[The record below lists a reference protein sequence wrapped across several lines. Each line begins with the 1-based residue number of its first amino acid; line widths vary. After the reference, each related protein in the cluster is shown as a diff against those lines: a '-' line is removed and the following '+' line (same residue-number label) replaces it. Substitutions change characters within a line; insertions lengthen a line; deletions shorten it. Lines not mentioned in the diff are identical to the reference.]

1 MAKLDTTDIRI
12 LEVLQEDAHL
22 TTKELAAKVHLS
34 SSPTFERQKR
44 LEREGYIE
52 RYTAVVDPEKV
63 GNGLLVLCGI
73 TLKQHGKRWGT
84 EFVEAISQIP
94 EIVECWN
101 TSGDYDFIM
110 KIYVSDM
117 KRYQDFV
124 LNTLGMVESIG
135 SLHSF
140 FVIGTVKRN
149 NRIPIPRKESTE

>member
-1 MAKLDTTDIRI
+1 MYESGEDYLEAILVLQKKHDGTVFSVDIANHLGFSKPSVSRAMGI
-12 LEVLQEDAHL
+12 LERD
-22 TTKELAAKVHLS
+22 
-34 SSPTFERQKR
+34 
-44 LEREGYIE
+44 GYID
-52 RYTAVVDPEKV
+52 RYMAIVDPEKV

-73 TLKQHGKRWGT
+73 TLKQHGKRWGA
-84 EFVEAISQIP
+84 EFVEAISKIP

-124 LNTLGMVESIG
+124 LNTLGVVESIG

-140 FVIGTVKRN
+140 FVIGTVKSG
-149 NRIPIPRKESTE
+149 NRIPIPRKE

>member
-1 MAKLDTTDIRI
+1 MVKLDSTDIRI
-12 LEVLQEDAHL
+12 LEVLQENSHL
-22 TTKELAAKVHLS
+22 TTKELAAKVNLS
-34 SSPTFERQKR
+34 PSPAFERQKR
-44 LEREGYIE
+44 LERDGYIDH
-52 RYTAVVDPEKV
+52 YMAVVDPEKV

-73 TLKQHGKRWGT
+73 TLRQHSKRLGA
-84 EFVEAISQIP
+84 EFVEAVNHIP

-124 LNTLGMVESIG
+124 LNTLGVVESIG

-140 FVIGTVKRN
+140 FVIGTVKN
-149 NRIPIPRKESTE
+149 GTVPIPKAE

>member
-1 MAKLDTTDIRI
+1 MAKLDSTDIRI
-12 LEVLQEDAHL
+12 LEVLQENSHL
-22 TTKELAAKVHLS
+22 TTKELAAKVNLS
-34 SSPTFERQKR
+34 PSPAFERQKR
-44 LEREGYIE
+44 LERDGYIDH
-52 RYTAVVDPEKV
+52 YMAVVDPEKV

-73 TLKQHGKRWGT
+73 TLRQHSKRLGA
-84 EFVEAISQIP
+84 EFVEAVNHIP

-124 LNTLGMVESIG
+124 LNTLGVVESIG

-140 FVIGTVKRN
+140 FVIGTVKN
-149 NRIPIPRKESTE
+149 GTVPIPKAE

>member
-1 MAKLDTTDIRI
+1 MTKLDSTDIRI
-12 LEVLQEDAHL
+12 LEVLQENSHL
-22 TTKELAAKVHLS
+22 TTKELAAKVNLS
-34 SSPTFERQKR
+34 PSPAFERQKR
-44 LEREGYIE
+44 LERDGYIDH
-52 RYTAVVDPEKV
+52 YMAVVDPEKV

-73 TLKQHGKRWGT
+73 TLRQHSKRLGA
-84 EFVEAISQIP
+84 EFVEAVNRIP

-124 LNTLGMVESIG
+124 LNTLGVVESIG

-140 FVIGTVKRN
+140 FVIGTVKN
-149 NRIPIPRKESTE
+149 GTVPIPKAE

>member
-1 MAKLDTTDIRI
+1 MTKLDSTDIRI
-12 LEVLQEDAHL
+12 LEVLQENSHL
-22 TTKELAAKVHLS
+22 TTKELAAKVNLS
-34 SSPTFERQKR
+34 PSPAFERQKR
-44 LEREGYIE
+44 LERDGYIDH
-52 RYTAVVDPEKV
+52 YMAVVDPEKV

-73 TLKQHGKRWGT
+73 TLRQHSKRLGA
-84 EFVEAISQIP
+84 EFVEAVNHIP

-124 LNTLGMVESIG
+124 LNTLGVVESIG

-140 FVIGTVKRN
+140 FVIGTVKN
-149 NRIPIPRKESTE
+149 GTVPIPKAE

>member
-1 MAKLDTTDIRI
+1 MTKLDSTDIRI
-12 LEVLQEDAHL
+12 LEVLQENSHL
-22 TTKELAAKVHLS
+22 TTKELAAKVNLS
-34 SSPTFERQKR
+34 PSPAFERQKR
-44 LEREGYIE
+44 LERDGYIDH
-52 RYTAVVDPEKV
+52 YMAVVDPEKV

-73 TLKQHGKRWGT
+73 TLRQHSKRLGA
-84 EFVEAISQIP
+84 EFVEAVNHIP

-124 LNTLGMVESIG
+124 LNTLGVVESIG

-140 FVIGTVKRN
+140 FVIGTVKSGTV
-149 NRIPIPRKESTE
+149 PIPKAE

>member
-1 MAKLDTTDIRI
+1 MTKLDSTDIRI
-12 LEVLQEDAHL
+12 LEVLQENSHL
-22 TTKELAAKVHLS
+22 TTKELAAKVNLS
-34 SSPTFERQKR
+34 PSPAFERQKR
-44 LEREGYIE
+44 LERDGYIDH
-52 RYTAVVDPEKV
+52 YTAVVDPEKV

-73 TLKQHGKRWGT
+73 TLRQHSKRLGA
-84 EFVEAISQIP
+84 EFVEAVNRIP

-124 LNTLGMVESIG
+124 LNTLGVVESIG

-140 FVIGTVKRN
+140 FVIGTVKN
-149 NRIPIPRKESTE
+149 GTVPIPKAE

>member
-1 MAKLDTTDIRI
+1 MTKLDSTDIRI
-12 LEVLQEDAHL
+12 LEVLQENSHL
-22 TTKELAAKVHLS
+22 TTKELAAKVNLS
-34 SSPTFERQKR
+34 PSPAFERQKR
-44 LEREGYIE
+44 LERDGYIDH
-52 RYTAVVDPEKV
+52 YMAVVDPEKV

-73 TLKQHGKRWGT
+73 TLRQHSKRLGA
-84 EFVEAISQIP
+84 EFVEAVNHIP

-124 LNTLGMVESIG
+124 LNTLGVVESIG

-140 FVIGTVKRN
+140 FVIGTVKSGTV
-149 NRIPIPRKESTE
+149 PIPKGD

>member
-1 MAKLDTTDIRI
+1 MTKLDSTDIRI
-12 LEVLQEDAHL
+12 LEVLQENSRL
-22 TTKELAAKVHLS
+22 TTKELAAKVNLS
-34 SSPTFERQKR
+34 PSPAFERQKR
-44 LEREGYIE
+44 LERDGYIDH
-52 RYTAVVDPEKV
+52 YMAVVDPEKV

-73 TLKQHGKRWGT
+73 TLRQHSKRLGA
-84 EFVEAISQIP
+84 EFVEAVNHIP

-124 LNTLGMVESIG
+124 LNTLGVVESIG

-140 FVIGTVKRN
+140 FVIGIVKSGTV
-149 NRIPIPRKESTE
+149 PIPKAE

>member
-1 MAKLDTTDIRI
+1 MEKLDSTDIKI
-12 LEVLQEDAHL
+12 LEVLQENANL
-22 TTKELAAKVHLS
+22 TVKELAAKINLS
-34 SSPTFERQKR
+34 PTPTFERQKR
-44 LEREGYIE
+44 LERDGYID
-52 RYTAVVDPEKV
+52 RYMAIVDPEKV

-73 TLKQHGKRWGT
+73 TLKQHGKRWGA
-84 EFVEAISQIP
+84 EFVEAISKIP

-124 LNTLGMVESIG
+124 LNTLGVVESIG

-140 FVIGTVKRN
+140 FVIGTVKSG
-149 NRIPIPRKESTE
+149 NRIPIPRKE

>member
-1 MAKLDTTDIRI
+1 MTKLDSTDIRI
-12 LEVLQEDAHL
+12 LEVLQENSHL
-22 TTKELAAKVHLS
+22 TTKELAAKVNLS
-34 SSPTFERQKR
+34 PSPAFERQKR
-44 LEREGYIE
+44 LERDGYIDH
-52 RYTAVVDPEKV
+52 YMAVVDPEKV

-73 TLKQHGKRWGT
+73 TLRQHSKRLGA
-84 EFVEAISQIP
+84 EFVEAVNHIP

-124 LNTLGMVESIG
+124 LNTLGVVESIG

-140 FVIGTVKRN
+140 FVIGTVKN
-149 NRIPIPRKESTE
+149 GTVPIPKGD